1 MPVNTTH
8 PDKVVVKHGDST
20 TEIYYYGATL
30 TSWKPNGLERIFV
43 SKQAILNGTK
53 AIRGGMCVLAMVYL
67 FFSLILAPFLRRSFP
82 NTASLVI
89 RGMSAPLSSYYINIE
104 PSVFQCHPRRWDW
117 VGITTDNASETTV
130 ELALKPDNV
139 PANLRELWPH
149 DFRITYTV
157 TLTSNTLRTGL
168 AIKNP
173 SNTSWDFTTLL
184 HTYFKVQEIATV
196 AVVGLNGYPY
206 VDKVANGARAQE
218 TRERVTIAGE
228 VDRVYEGVKNDAI
241 TLQGTAIGA
250 GIVLHKSN
258 FPDVVVWNPWVD
270 KAKSMADFGD
280 EEYHNMICVEVGSVA
295 AMIKLGPGD
304 TWEGSQTLV
313 AV

>member
-1 MPVNTTH
+1 MPVDTTH

-20 TEIYYYGATL
+20 AEIYYYGATL

-53 AIRGGMCVLAMVYL
+53 AIRGGIPLV
-67 FFSLILAPFLRRSFP
+67 FP
-82 NTASLVI
+82 HFGTIPTSKLPQHGFARNS
-89 RGMSAPLSSYYINIE
+89 
-104 PSVFQCHPRRWDW
+104 RWDW

-149 DFRITYTV
+149 DFRLTYTV

-173 SNTSWDFTTLL
+173 SSTSWDFTTLL
-184 HTYFKVQEIATV
+184 HTYFKVQEIATA

-206 VDKVANGARAQE
+206 VDKVANGAQAQE